1 MKKNEKIKPKAIAIS
16 HSYADFDAI
25 ASTIAVSKLY
35 PDMLPVL
42 NYSCEEEV
50 QRFLSIYKDYLR
62 LTPINNV
69 SFEAVELVVIT
80 DFQDISR
87 IKPLIAEMKKRKITI
102 KIYDHHPTEAH
113 IKGTHRYLKSYGS
126 TMTILYEKLKHRK
139 IAFSAIEA
147 TLFLIGIYEDT
158 GSLSFTSTTVRDMEA
173 AAFFLKNGA
182 KLNVISDF
190 VFPPI
195 SESQKSLYTQL
206 FAALHILE
214 IKGVQIGICAV
225 ESKKYVE
232 GVSFLAH
239 RILEAT
245 AVDALF
251 VLVKFKQ
258 DLLIVGRSTDEKILH
273 IHRIMEYYGG
283 GGHTQA
289 GSAFIK
295 DKHMDLNLLAINVL
309 RKIKKHIRMSRQV
322 KDFMS
327 SPVKVVS
334 SDTSAEETLKIM
346 LRYGHSGL
354 PVVDGERV
362 IGIISRKD
370 IERMNEEKLRLRP
383 VKFYM
388 SRTPVVISP
397 ESSLKEAENLMVDRD
412 IGRLPVISEGKIMG
426 ILTRSD
432 LLRALYGIHKNQ
444 GRRNHRSEEPPDPV
458 EIKLLMEAF
467 ISQQRLNVIQTIA
480 KIADQLIL
488 PLYIVGG
495 CVRDLLLGLPAK
507 DIDLLVD
514 GNALDIAQQYKKRYP
529 ESKVICNAKFNTAK
543 IIIKDDL
550 SFDLTS
556 ARTEYYEHPADLP
569 KVSSG
574 SLREDLYR
582 RDFTINTLSICL
594 NQERYGQLIND
605 YHGYEDLKAKKI
617 RVLHNL
623 SFIED
628 PSRIFRAISYL
639 LKFKFSWESKTKE
652 LALNAM
658 KSGIFER
665 TSRFRILNEFI
676 SMLKEPISISKALSK
691 LNDIEAIPMLSSNI
705 VINKNMLQT
714 IFKAEKLTP
723 FLAEEDRWILY
734 LLLLTLSISNDEL
747 EDIMERLKLNKK
759 KKSWIYHFR
768 KHYQATLEQLNGMPL
783 EKASILVDLLETYR
797 SEELAAL
804 ASICNNS
811 QRKAIEHYFF
821 KLRLIKLEA
830 SGEQIKKWTEL
841 EGKELGQVLRQL
853 KIMKIDGQLE
863 TLEEEKNM
871 AILLSQGVTHENT

>member
-35 PDMLPVL
+35 YDMVPVL

-62 LTPINNV
+62 LIPINNV

-87 IKPLIAEMKKRKITI
+87 IKPLVAEMKKRKIMV
-102 KIYDHHPTEAH
+102 KIYDHHPTEVH
-113 IKGTHRYLKSYGS
+113 IKGTHRTLKAYGS
-126 TMTILYEKLKHRK
+126 TTTILYEKLKRQK
-139 IAFSAIEA
+139 IPFSVIEA

-158 GSLSFTSTTVRDMEA
+158 GSLSFTSTTVKDMEA

-195 SESQKSLYTQL
+195 SESQKSLFTQL

-239 RILEAT
+239 RILEST
-245 AVDALF
+245 DVDALF

-258 DLLIVGRSTDEKILH
+258 DLLIVGRSTNEKILH
-273 IHRIMEYYGG
+273 INRIMEYYGG

-295 DKHMDLNLLAINVL
+295 DKNMDLNLLAINVL

-354 PVVDGERV
+354 PVVDRDRV
-362 IGIISRKD
+362 VGIISRKD

-388 SRTPVVISP
+388 SRAPVIISP

-412 IGRLPVISEGKIMG
+412 IGRLPVISESKLVG

-444 GRRNHRSEEPPDPV
+444 SRRNRKSEDPPDPI
-458 EIKLLMEAF
+458 EIKLMMEAF
-467 ISQQRLNVIQTIA
+467 ISQQRLIVIQNIA
-480 KIADQLIL
+480 KIADQLALSI
-488 PLYIVGG
+488 YIVGG
-495 CVRDLLLGLPAK
+495 CVRDLFLSLPAK

-514 GNALDIAQQYKKRYP
+514 GNALSIAQQYKKRFP
-529 ESKVICNAKFNTAK
+529 DSRVICNSKFNTAK
-543 IIIKDDL
+543 IIIKEDLAFDL
-550 SFDLTS
+550 SS

-582 RDFTINTLSICL
+582 RDFTINTLAICL
-594 NQERYGQLIND
+594 NQDRHGLLVND

-639 LKFKFSWESKTKE
+639 LKFKFTWESKTKE

-665 TSRFRILNEFI
+665 TSRYRILNEFI

-691 LNDIEAIPMLSSNI
+691 LNDIEAIPMLSANI
-705 VINKNMLQT
+705 VINKKMLQT
-714 IFKAEKLTP
+714 IFKAEKLSP
-723 FLAEEDRWILY
+723 YLPEEDRWILY
-734 LLLLTLSISNDEL
+734 LLLLTLSITNEEL
-747 EDIMERLKLNKK
+747 EEIMERLKLNKK
-759 KKSWIYHFR
+759 KKAWLYHFR
-768 KHYQATLEQLNGMPL
+768 KHFQASLEFLSGNNLN
-783 EKASILVDLLETYR
+783 KASTLVDLLDTYR
-797 SEELAAL
+797 GEELAAL
-804 ASICNNS
+804 ASICNNT
-811 QRKAIEHYFF
+811 QRKAIEWYFF
-821 KLRLIKLEA
+821 KLRLIQLEA
-830 SGEQIKKWTEL
+830 TGQEIKDWTKL
-841 EGKELGQVLRQL
+841 QGKELGQVLHVLR
-853 KIMKIDGQLE
+853 KMKIDGELSNKKA
-863 TLEEEKNM
+863 EKNM
-871 AILLSQGVTHENT
+871 AILLSRGVNHEKP